1 MRNKKLPKL
10 IVILGPTASGK
21 TDLTIK
27 LARKFHGEI
36 ISADSRQ
43 VYKGMDIGTAKAV
56 FTKPH
61 KKEHK
66 TTPKIIQGIP
76 HYLIDVVRPS
86 QEFNVAI
93 YKKEAIKAIKDIQKR
108 EEVPFLVGGTGLYI
122 RAVVDNIKFP
132 KVPQSK
138 KLRVR
143 LEKKTTSELFKIY
156 RKLDPAGA
164 KIIDKENKRRLI
176 RAIEVC
182 KSTKK
187 SFWQQRS
194 RGKPFFE
201 VLEIGIRLS
210 KEKLKKRVEKRVE
223 KMFEL
228 GLEKEV
234 KKIVKKYGWDI
245 PPLQTIGYQ
254 EWFSFASASAK
265 ASAFGLTESASGQTK
280 SADKK
285 ATEDKKDYIFSLAQR
300 EKNEIKTKIILHT
313 IQFAKRQMTWFK
325 KDKRIQWIRTQD
337 EAERLIKDFIKR

>member
-43 VYKGMDIGTAKAV
+43 VYTGMDIGTAKAV
-56 FTKPH
+56 FTKPQ

-76 HYLIDVVRPS
+76 HYLIDIVRS
-86 QEFNVAI
+86 NQGFNVAI
-93 YKKEAIKAIKDIQKR
+93 YKKVAIKAIKDIQKQGKL
-108 EEVPFLVGGTGLYI
+108 PFLVGGTGLYI
-122 RAVVDNIKFP
+122 QAIVDNIKFP

-143 LEKKTTSELFKIY
+143 LEKKTTPELFKIY

-176 RAIEVC
+176 RAVEVC

-194 RGKPFFE
+194 RGKPLFE

-245 PPLQTIGYQ
+245 SPLQTIGYQ

-265 ASAFGLTESASGQTK
+265 A